1 MAKLVA
7 ESAFDFK
14 SVKEG
19 NGNFQFGGGGEYI
32 TASFSTGM
40 IYKLSAAPGS
50 SMSYGEDGPIGIVG
64 EWAATQKDK
73 AYYTLSGIAYDINAS
88 YVYDTGYT
96 DGGITVKKMAAELA
110 VNMQGNDEVLGS
122 RFNDKLAGF
131 AGNDLLN
138 GGQGKDFLTGGTG
151 ADTFQFTEF
160 GSRHVDTVTDF
171 VRGID
176 KIQLDAAVFTR
187 LPDTLTADMLVV
199 GKKAKATDAADR
211 LLFDTGSGTLSY
223 DADGNGKG
231 KAEMIAK
238 LTGIKDFAITDILL
252 VDAIN

>member
-7 ESAFDFK
+7 ESAFNYQ
-14 SVKEG
+14 SIKEG
-19 NGNFQFGGGGEYI
+19 NGKTQFAGGGDFI

-40 IYKLSAAPGS
+40 VYTLSAAFG
-50 SMSYGEDGPIGIVG
+50 SMSFGEDGPIGIVG
-64 EWAATQKDK
+64 KWTAAQKGK

-96 DGGITVKKMAAELA
+96 DGTITVKKMAAELA
-110 VNMQGNDEVLGS
+110 VNMIGNDEVQGS

-151 ADTFQFTEF
+151 ADIFQFTDF

-171 VRGID
+171 IRDID
-176 KIQLDAAVFTR
+176 KIQLDSAVFTQ
-187 LPDTLTADMLVV
+187 LPEVLTADMLVV
-199 GKKAKATDAADR
+199 GKKAKAIDAADR

-223 DADGNGKG
+223 DADGSGKS
-231 KAEMIAK
+231 KAEMLAK
-238 LTGIKDFAITDILL
+238 LVGVKDFAITDILL
-252 VDAIN
+252 VDATN